1 MATKSFTT
9 DLIFTR
15 DSADSLL
22 TALSAKTDLKF
33 QSPTNV
39 EVVTKSKMIEE
50 MFKKG

>member
-22 TALSAKTDLKF
+22 TALSAKSDIKF
-33 QSPTNV
+33 QGPTNV
-39 EVVTKSKMIEE
+39 EVVTNPKTIKE